1 MAIVVALTI
10 VDKTYELRENQKFAK
25 LFVCL
30 QQEAV
35 RFSLDWKV
43 PCVVVYKKRSDVSST
58 TKTEDDTVTNPI
70 TIESLLRN
78 KSLIETPR
86 RRSMTFTPLGD
97 DELPASGAVVGLDA
111 EFVTLNQVRL
121 R

>member
-1 MAIVVALTI
+1 MLVIVYVQLT
-10 VDKTYELRENQKFAK
+10 
-25 LFVCL
+25 FVCL

-58 TKTEDDTVTNPI
+58 SKPEDDTVTNPI

-111 EFVTLNQVRL
+111 EFVTLNQVRFCKTH
-121 R
+121 